1 MFVRENLSYMWFK
14 NSEKYAMLF
23 HVLLSVEQCR
33 FHVSVVYSTGIHRN
47 SLVTVSQLW
56 LQGAM
61 MSIAFKEGLKIPPPA
76 MQEIILAAN
85 QDIRQVSTHSA
96 SVTIE
101 IADYVH

>member
-1 MFVRENLSYMWFK
+1 M
-14 NSEKYAMLF
+14 
-23 HVLLSVEQCR
+23 QCS
-33 FHVSVVYSTGIHRN
+33 FIDVSVFSAGARTHRN

-96 SVTIE
+96 SVTIQ
-101 IADYVH
+101 IADYVHWIQSF

>member
-1 MFVRENLSYMWFK
+1 MYCSFID
-14 NSEKYAMLF
+14 
-23 HVLLSVEQCR
+23 
-33 FHVSVVYSTGIHRN
+33 VSVCSAGGRICRN
-47 SLVTVSQLW
+47 SLVTVSQLL

-96 SVTIE
+96 LVTVQ
-101 IADYVH
+101 IADCVH